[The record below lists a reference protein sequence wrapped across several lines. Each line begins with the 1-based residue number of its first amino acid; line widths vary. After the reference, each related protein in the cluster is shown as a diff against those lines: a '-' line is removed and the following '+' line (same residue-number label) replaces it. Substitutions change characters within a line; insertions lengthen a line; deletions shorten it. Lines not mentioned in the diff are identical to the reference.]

1 MDKKQEALIQLVYE
15 DLMEDRF
22 AMEVPLFNRW
32 WEIAIFLLLGLLLLP
47 FFLLLYVWE
56 YLRSNYEKKK
66 KRRA

>member
-1 MDKKQEALIQLVYE
+1 MDSKQEALIQLVYE

-56 YLRSNYEKKK
+56 YLRSIYERKK